1 MPRSFF
7 TLILIFLTVV
17 LGSSCTKTPEEKL
30 LKAMKPMAEAYLDT
44 CKVSYDS
51 IRVVCVDT
59 ITELSYANLNI
70 ELLKNMEDNYQ
81 MQYEEAMVE
90 DTVKAKYLRLYLG
103 DIRNA
108 ISDFQDLMETGD
120 LNEKDVLLYMVTG
133 IVCKD
138 QDKENF
144 MFFVRPD
151 KKTLH
156 TLDPFG
162 DNLLYEE

>member
-1 MPRSFF
+1 
-7 TLILIFLTVV
+7 
-17 LGSSCTKTPEEKL
+17 
-30 LKAMKPMAEAYLDT
+30 MAEAYLDT

-81 MQYEEAMVE
+81 MQYEEAMAE
-90 DTVKAKYLRLYLG
+90 DTVKAKYLRLYLS
-103 DIRNA
+103 DIRNT
-108 ISDFQDLMETGD
+108 INDFQDLMETGD

-133 IVCKD
+133 VVCKD

-144 MFFVRPD
+144 MFLVRPD